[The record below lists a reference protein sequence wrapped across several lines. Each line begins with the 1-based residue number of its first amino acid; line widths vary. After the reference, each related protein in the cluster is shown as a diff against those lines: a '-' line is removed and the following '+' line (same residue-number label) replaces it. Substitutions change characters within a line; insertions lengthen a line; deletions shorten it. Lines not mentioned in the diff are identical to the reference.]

1 MKKTCKF
8 THTHCSLRYSSV
20 IRQNKEEGKYIPP
33 HERKLET
40 GQERGRSHS
49 SGIKP
54 NMEDQDSGRN
64 RSSSVLASPTPVLN
78 SQVSP
83 VLGLDPASPTITP
96 EIYNEYRKFTQ
107 QEQINKKNEMR
118 KPKETE
124 ISDIKKFS
132 KEFQSKVNTKEQEPK
147 IETKTSLNINAKAFV
162 FNPSTPSFTPKSFT
176 SVTPTT
182 APPPTKSW
190 KKSTLKPTQLIN
202 DIYIA
207 SFKSKKEYLKEKSNG
222 SWSIPKTNPESYKQ
236 LPFKFMPI
244 PPPFMVSMD
253 LQGGNQFLQG
263 PPMGF
268 IPGGNVPQF
277 FPPIPTPNTDPNF
290 YDSKNQFKK
299 K

>member
-1 MKKTCKF
+1 
-8 THTHCSLRYSSV
+8 
-20 IRQNKEEGKYIPP
+20 
-33 HERKLET
+33 LET

-64 RSSSVLASPTPVLN
+64 RSSSVLPPPMLN

-132 KEFQSKVNTKEQEPK
+132 KEFQSKLNSKEQESK
-147 IETKTSLNINAKAFV
+147 LEAKTTSLNINAKAFV

-176 SVTPTT
+176 PSGVTPVVV
-182 APPPTKSW
+182 APLPPTKSW
-190 KKSTLKPTQLIN
+190 KKSKLKPNQLIS
-202 DIYIA
+202 DIYI
-207 SFKSKKEYLKEKSNG
+207 SNFKLKKEYLKEKTNG

-268 IPGGNVPQF
+268 IPHQGVGGPPPF
-277 FPPIPTPNTDPNF
+277 YPPIPTPNTDPNF
-290 YDSKNQFKK
+290 YDSKNQYKK